1 LTWLETSRAVEMVV
15 KLKTKLKLLMFWMK
29 YRVYIIAAVVIAV
42 LLGGYFKFFR
52 H

>member
-1 LTWLETSRAVEMVV
+1 V

-29 YRVYIIAAVVIAV
+29 YRTYIIAAVVIGV
-42 LLGGYFKFFR
+42 LLAGYFVFFR